1 MLRNS
6 NPPAF
11 VGIDEIDA
19 NLHPRMQVILADIVK
34 EAAQKTQIVATTHNP
49 DFVSLFNPEEIV
61 ILQQYKGATEM
72 RRFSTKGALE
82 SWLKD
87 FTTRELWLMGELE
100 SRW

>member
-34 EAAQKTQIVATTHNP
+34 EAAQKNANCCYHSQ
-49 DFVSLFNPEEIV
+49 S
-61 ILQQYKGATEM
+61 
-72 RRFSTKGALE
+72 
-82 SWLKD
+82 
-87 FTTRELWLMGELE
+87 
-100 SRW
+100 